1 MTASISSSS
10 GRVLLSH
17 AGSSSTAPP
26 FAPAPAPAPAL
37 APDPELAALEP
48 LPSPALAGFPP
59 GVGDPP

>member
-26 FAPAPAPAPAL
+26 FAPAPALAP